1 MPGKSLEKTTAE
13 IDRIIDELVSGGAKE
28 NEIQKIKNRIESRYT
43 YRKQTLLS
51 KADQLS
57 HYKMFF
63 NDPELI
69 NTNVK
74 KYDRIDGDEI
84 KAAARKYLTRNN
96 RVALHYLPKKN

>member
-1 MPGKSLEKTTAE
+1 M
-13 IDRIIDELVSGGAKE
+13 
-28 NEIQKIKNRIESRYT
+28 
-43 YRKQTLLS
+43 LS

-74 KYDRIDGDEI
+74 KYDKINGEEI
-84 KAAARKYLTRNN
+84 KAAALKYLTRNN
-96 RVALHYLPKKN
+96 RVALHYLPKEN